1 MMLVGS
7 ARNIVV
13 RGGDG
18 EAPRARIEVAL
29 VVAVPRFEYDASG
42 LRRAFGTTELRFE
55 GSPEGLRTIAADFV
69 RFADDAEKFLASCGG
84 EKVQ

>member
-1 MMLVGS
+1 MMLIGS

-18 EAPRARIEVAL
+18 DAPRASIEVVL
-29 VVAVPRFEYDASG
+29 VAAVPRFEYDASG
-42 LRRAFGTTELRFE
+42 LRRAFGTTDMRFE
-55 GSPEGLRTIAADFV
+55 ASPEGLRTIAADFL

-84 EKVQ
+84 EMAQ

>member
-18 EAPRARIEVAL
+18 DAPRARIEVAL

-55 GSPEGLRTIAADFV
+55 GSPEGLRTLAADFV

-84 EKVQ
+84 EKAQ